1 MHDRQTVLSL
11 IGQIYEAAV
20 DRNGWPTFVEALNDA
35 QQSASTTLIVHDG
48 PGTDGGAGFAVRFD
62 QSDRQGE
69 PHEPNSQPP
78 SIGAQSA
85 CGETAPLSAGT
96 SGGAHIFG
104 VGETLHCNH
113 ADRAREI
120 VVGSGRTLIEDT
132 VSYAILM
139 RRPARVEP
147 FANGDLQL
155 LHVLMPHLER
165 ALNIHRR
172 TARLELQWTTSTQAL
187 NLLEVGFIVTD
198 AHARVLT
205 ANRAARLIVDEGDGL
220 STDHD
225 RLAAATPGQTRALHA
240 LIGEAAETTRG
251 EYLDCDALALSRPS
265 LKPPLNVL
273 VMPLGLEGCGLA
285 ALRPS
290 DVALFV
296 SDPTRTV
303 RTDQRAL
310 RRWYGLTAAEAE
322 LASRMAAGRTIQE
335 IATELAISWNT
346 ARWHLKHVYAKTRT
360 AGQGQLMRLLLTS
373 PARLGRRS
381 DSPLPARRRSSRAS

>member
-1 MHDRQTVLSL
+1 MHDRHTVFVL
-11 IGQIYEAAV
+11 IDQIYEAAI
-20 DRNGWPTFVEALNDA
+20 DRNVWSKVVEALNNA
-35 QQSASTTLIVHDG
+35 QQSTSTTLIVHDAE
-48 PGTDGGAGFAVRFD
+48 GTDGGAGFAVRFD
-62 QSDRQGE
+62 
-69 PHEPNSQPP
+69 
-78 SIGAQSA
+78 
-85 CGETAPLSAGT
+85 SAGHLEPPEPLPAT
-96 SGGAHIFG
+96 RGGAHRHD

-113 ADRAREI
+113 ADRAHI
-120 VVGSGRTLIEDT
+120 VHGSAGRTLIEDAR
-132 VSYAILM
+132 SYAVLM

-147 FANGDLQL
+147 FVEGDLQL

-172 TARLELQWTTSTQAL
+172 TARLELQWMTSTQAL

-198 AHARVLT
+198 AHARVLS
-205 ANRAARLIVDEGDGL
+205 ANRAARLIVGAGDGL